1 MKPTASSCTRR
12 SGMALTGMVAMLG
25 AACPVP
31 DRPALAQTVA
41 PGATPGTPQGI
52 AGAAA
57 QPVARAFARLSRDG
71 AATFENLTLARR
83 AIFDGD
89 TASAATLIV
98 AARQALDRAVADRT
112 AFLKAEAELMPTRAG
127 QPPRQ
132 IVSGAA
138 QMLWLP
144 IGGELVL
151 DDMQEPTEERVAVL
165 AAANRHL
172 LAGDLAR
179 AAEILRITSVDAN
192 YVMTAMPVEKT
203 RKDVALAASL
213 IRTDPYKAGEALRDA
228 ENAVRYASVAI
239 QAVVTP
245 QDRAA
250 AP

>member
-1 MKPTASSCTRR
+1 
-12 SGMALTGMVAMLG
+12 MVAILG
-25 AACPVP
+25 GCPGLGQHLGP
-31 DRPALAQTVA
+31 RPVL
-41 PGATPGTPQGI
+41 
-52 AGAAA
+52 A
-57 QPVARAFARLSRDG
+57 QPVAQTAAQPGARLTAQPNTQPVAQAFARLSRDG
-71 AATFENLTLARR
+71 GAAFENLTLARR

-89 TASAATLIV
+89 TPSAAPLIL
-98 AARQALDRAVADRT
+98 AARQALDHAQADKT
-112 AFLKAEAELMPTRAG
+112 AFLKAEAELMPTRVG

-132 IVSGAA
+132 IVSGAE

-151 DDMQEPTEERVAVL
+151 DDMQEPTEERLAVL

-179 AAEILRITSVDAN
+179 AAEILRVTSVDAN

-203 RKDVALAASL
+203 RQDVARAARL
-213 IRTDPYKAGEALRDA
+213 IKTDPYKAGEALREA

-245 QDRAA
+245 QDTTAT
-250 AP
+250 P